1 MGFRKRQ
8 VHTHN
13 DLKWSPQ
20 HQSGLEMMTPLAPD
34 WPGHI
39 IEGLKR
45 PKIVLTGL
53 SVVVW
58 ASQGPVWASQGH
70 SLQGPHRV
78 IINMNLSISELHF
91 VLQIPQPP

>member
-1 MGFRKRQ
+1 MGFHKRQ
-8 VHTHN
+8 VHIHN

-58 ASQGPVWASQGH
+58 ASQGPFWLPQCDSGTVEDYL
-70 SLQGPHRV
+70 SLLF
-78 IINMNLSISELHF
+78 MNLSFS
-91 VLQIPQPP
+91 